1 MSHIKYGFDL
11 LASINNAAKS
21 GISLQKCSDKSYQKF
36 TQHGKKLPNHSKHKA
51 NIKKGRFP

>member
-36 TQHGKKLPNHSKHKA
+36 TQHGKKLPNHSKHKITP
-51 NIKKGRFP
+51 NK